1 MPKRERYLF
10 LCNNQRPP
18 GHPKGCCRERNAIPL
33 WERFAEL
40 IDVKDLSS
48 IVRIVGTTCLGPCEV
63 GAVVAVYPDD
73 VWYGRLKVEDV
84 EEIVESHLVGGD
96 PVDRLI
102 LKPGD
107 FE

>member
-1 MPKRERYLF
+1 MPKRERYIF

-40 IDVKDLSS
+40 IDLKDLSTQ
-48 IVRIVGTTCLGPCEV
+48 VRIMGTTCLGPCEA

-73 VWYGRLKVEDV
+73 VWYGNLKVEDV
-84 EEIVESHLVGGD
+84 EEIVESHFVGGQ
-96 PVDRLI
+96 PVERLA
-102 LKPGD
+102 LKPAD